1 MPVATRT
8 APPKTAES
16 PLLHLT
22 KQLELVIRSR
32 LDELLRP
39 AGLTSLQYAALT
51 VVERHQNLTSAQLAR
66 AFFVTAQTM
75 ADLVATLTEHGL
87 IERTRDQDDRRRLV
101 LGLTSRRPATART
114 LSQPGRRGG
123 GRDAAA
129 ASRATMSA
137 SLRRLLATCHANL
150 AGRPPT

>member
-8 APPKTAES
+8 TPPKTAEA
-16 PLLHLT
+16 PLLHRT

-51 VVERHQNLTSAQLAR
+51 VVERQHNLTSAQLAR

-75 ADLVATLTEHGL
+75 ADLVATLSEHGL
-87 IERTRDQDDRRRLV
+87 IERTRDADDRRRLV
-101 LGLTSRRPATART
+101 LGLTGH
-114 LSQPGRRGG
+114 GRRLL
-123 GRDAAA
+123 GRYRSRVAAVEIEMLQGL
-129 ASRATMSA
+129 SRDDVA
-137 SLRRLLATCHANL
+137 SLRRLLAACHANL